1 MEAVHHGIGIGSLPD
16 YVTVD
21 FPDLVN
27 VLPEAH
33 SAAIPIYLAYVE
45 ELRHSK
51 RVCAFR
57 DFVLEEIQIYR
68 KRTDSET
75 EES

>member
-1 MEAVHHGIGIGSLPD
+1 MLNGIGIGSLPD
-16 YVTVD
+16 YVSVSA
-21 FPDLVN
+21 PDLVP
-27 VLPEAH
+27 VLPNIV
-33 SAAIPIYLAYVE
+33 SATIPVYIAYVE
-45 ELRHSK
+45 ELRHNK
-51 RVCAFR
+51 RVAAFR